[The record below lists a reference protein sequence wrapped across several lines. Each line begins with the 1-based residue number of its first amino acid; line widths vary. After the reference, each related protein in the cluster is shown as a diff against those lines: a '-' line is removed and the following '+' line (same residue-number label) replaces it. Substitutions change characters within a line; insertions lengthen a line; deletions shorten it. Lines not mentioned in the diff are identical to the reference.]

1 MRLFTLVVFY
11 LFAGSLLCQRSNYIG
26 LGMTY
31 DLPAIYAP
39 KYGRNQDVLKITKRP
54 ASGGTAYMVVNIYRA
69 FIKTGVSFHKIDVEW
84 IDLPAN
90 SPTKSSTADIIQ
102 YHIPVWLGYRV
113 FFKKNNQLGFAGM
126 VGIVNW
132 QTGLYHVY
140 YRNGDVLIGS
150 SNVPYKHVWGGS
162 LEFLHKFKN
171 DWNLIV
177 AANYKN
183 IYQMNPNK
191 YFQETDYFQV
201 NNWYFGLSFGVQ
213 YQFSSHCPSSK

>member
-1 MRLFTLVVFY
+1 
-11 LFAGSLLCQRSNYIG
+11 
-26 LGMTY
+26 
-31 DLPAIYAP
+31 
-39 KYGRNQDVLKITKRP
+39 
-54 ASGGTAYMVVNIYRA
+54 
-69 FIKTGVSFHKIDVEW
+69 
-84 IDLPAN
+84 
-90 SPTKSSTADIIQ
+90 
-102 YHIPVWLGYRV
+102 
-113 FFKKNNQLGFAGM
+113 M

-201 NNWYFGLSFGVQ
+201 NNWYLGLSFGVQ
-213 YQFSSHCPSSK
+213 YQFSSHK